1 MWIEPWYQGE
11 CVKRRAAFLA
21 GLLIAGCGGE
31 SDPQSPENLGAQL
44 NGPAPTTVV
53 QTYFSG
59 ITEPTARLILTADD
73 WTRTW
78 NLIHR
83 DISPRPP
90 LPPVDFSSE
99 ALVLAGLGT
108 AAATSFTIEDVR
120 VFERGV
126 VATTVH
132 ETYDDRCLVLMALGQ
147 PVHVVRIARPTG
159 RTLVVERSVRIRT
172 CD

>member
-1 MWIEPWYQGE
+1 MVQGE
-11 CVKRRAAFLA
+11 CVRFRAVWLA
-21 GLLIAGCGGE
+21 GLLIAGCGSE
-31 SDPQSPENLGAQL
+31 SDPQSPENLGSQL
-44 NGPAPTTVV
+44 NGPAPVTVV

-83 DISPRPP
+83 DVTPRPA
-90 LPPVDFSSE
+90 LPHVDFSTE
-99 ALVLAGLGT
+99 ALVLAGPGT
-108 AAATSFTIEDVR
+108 AAASSFIIEEVQ

>member
-1 MWIEPWYQGE
+1 M
-11 CVKRRAAFLA
+11 KRQAVLLA
-21 GLLIAGCGGE
+21 GLLIAGCSGE

-73 WTRTW
+73 WSRTW
-78 NLIHR
+78 NQIHR
-83 DISPRPP
+83 ATDQHPRLPDI
-90 LPPVDFSSE
+90 DFTRE
-99 ALVLAGLGT
+99 ALVMVGLGN
-108 AAATSFTIEDVR
+108 AAAASFTIEDVQ

-132 ETYDDRCLVLMALGQ
+132 ETYDDRCLVLMAIGQ
-147 PVHVVRIARPTG
+147 PVHVVRIARPAG
-159 RTLVVERSVRIRT
+159 RTLVVERTLRIRT